1 MSVLF
6 LMAFQ
11 TTDSTLAAP
20 IPLVVLVSGML
31 RFAGRNRQVAF
42 PFFGK
47 KETRVVAKP
56 PVTPVARAVPP
67 AEPQLPP
74 AVTAAPPPPSE
85 FPDDYDL
92 ASLDFTTSGE
102 GGLVVGNAHLQMTET
117 SRSVDPAAEQAAMGF
132 ANGHDSDALKILQ
145 AAVLANP
152 QSPELVWRMLFDL
165 CQFLGQREA
174 FESHGVDYAVA
185 FEKSPPSWISA
196 DAASG
201 VQANA
206 PLISLSGV
214 LSQASAAS
222 IEQLRRL
229 SERAR
234 EMRIDVNRLKDA
246 DAAGGALL
254 VDAIA
259 DFKRRKL
266 PFFLVNAPVL
276 VSLLEKK
283 IQPGQPQHESLW
295 LLLLEAYQQ
304 IGRHDAF
311 EDLALN
317 YAVTFEKS
325 PPAWEDKAVVTR
337 EAAPP
342 ASARPPANALCG
354 DVLGASADAFA
365 GLTALAAQSDTID
378 VDCSALRRMDFV
390 SAGTLLNL
398 IMKWQASGKQLR
410 FIDLNALVE
419 GLFIVLGIDQ
429 IVTLQRSK
437 KA

>member
-1 MSVLF
+1 M
-6 LMAFQ
+6 
-11 TTDSTLAAP
+11 
-20 IPLVVLVSGML
+20 
-31 RFAGRNRQVAF
+31 AF

-56 PVTPVARAVPP
+56 PVKPGVRAVPASTQQTPRP
-67 AEPQLPP
+67 AAKPEAPP
-74 AVTAAPPPPSE
+74 ASE

-92 ASLDFTTSGE
+92 ESLDFTTSDE

-117 SRSVDPAAEQAAMGF
+117 SRSLDPAAEQAAMTF
-132 ANGHDSDALKILQ
+132 ANGHDAEALKTLQ
-145 AAVLANP
+145 AAVLADP
-152 QSPELVWRMLFDL
+152 KAPELVWRMLFDL
-165 CQFLGQREA
+165 CHFLGQREA
-174 FESHGVDYAVA
+174 FEAHGVEYAVA
-185 FEKSPPSWISA
+185 FEKSPPSWS
-196 DAASG
+196 SSGTTTG
-201 VQANA
+201 VQPNA

-229 SERAR
+229 SERAK

-276 VSLLEKK
+276 AALLEKK
-283 IQPGQPQHESLW
+283 IQPGQAQNEALW

-304 IGRHDAF
+304 LGRHDPF
-311 EDLALN
+311 EELALN

-337 EAAPP
+337 EVAPP

-354 DVLGASADAFA
+354 DVLGATADGFA
-365 GLTALAAQSDTID
+365 GLATLAQEGDALDI
-378 VDCSALRRMDFV
+378 DCSALRRMDFV

-398 IMKWQASGKQLR
+398 IAKWQAAGKAVR
-410 FIDLNALVE
+410 FLDVNALVE
-419 GLFIVLGIDQ
+419 GLFAVLGIDR
-429 IVTLQRSK
+429 LARLERSRK
-437 KA
+437 S

>member
-1 MSVLF
+1 M
-6 LMAFQ
+6 
-11 TTDSTLAAP
+11 
-20 IPLVVLVSGML
+20 
-31 RFAGRNRQVAF
+31 AF

-47 KETRVVAKP
+47 KENRVVAKP
-56 PVTPVARAVPP
+56 PVMPAVRAVPAADP
-67 AEPQLPP
+67 QSPKQATTAEAPP
-74 AVTAAPPPPSE
+74 ASE

-92 ASLDFTTSGE
+92 ASLDFTTSGQ
-102 GGLVVGNAHLQMTET
+102 GGLVVGNAQLQMTEPIQLL
-117 SRSVDPAAEQAAMGF
+117 DPAAEQAAMTF
-132 ANGHDSDALKILQ
+132 ANGHDADALKILQ

-165 CQFLGQREA
+165 CHFLGQRDA
-174 FESHGVDYAVA
+174 FEAHGVEYAVA
-185 FEKSPPSWISA
+185 FEKSPPSWISP
-196 DAASG
+196 DATAG
-201 VQANA
+201 VQPNA
-206 PLISLSGV
+206 PLISLSGI

-229 SERAR
+229 SERAK

-276 VSLLEKK
+276 ASLLEKK

-295 LLLLEAYQQ
+295 LLLLEVYQQ
-304 IGRHDAF
+304 LGRHDPF
-311 EDLALN
+311 EELALN

-342 ASARPPANALCG
+342 PSSRPAPNALCG

-365 GLTALAAQSDTID
+365 GLSALAKENETIE

-398 IMKWQASGKQLR
+398 IVKWQTAGKALR
-410 FIDLNALVE
+410 FVDVNALIE
-419 GLFIVLGIDQ
+419 GLFTVLGIDQ

-437 KA
+437 KT

>member
-1 MSVLF
+1 
-6 LMAFQ
+6 MAFQ
-11 TTDSTLAAP
+11 TTDSTLVAP
-20 IPLVVLVSGML
+20 ISFVVFGSGIL
-31 RFAGRNRQVAF
+31 RFTGRNRQVAF

-56 PVTPVARAVPP
+56 PVK
-67 AEPQLPP
+67 P
-74 AVTAAPPPPSE
+74 AVRVVPEGEQQSPQPASAPEAPQASE

-102 GGLVVGNAHLQMTET
+102 GGLIVGNAHLQLTET
-117 SRSVDPAAEQAAMGF
+117 SRSLDPAAEQAAMGF
-132 ANGHDSDALKILQ
+132 ANGHDADALKILQ

-152 QSPELVWRMLFDL
+152 KSPELVWRMLFEL
-165 CQFLGQREA
+165 CHFLGQRDA

-185 FEKSPPSWISA
+185 FEKSPPSWNLA
-196 DAASG
+196 EATPG

-229 SERAR
+229 SERAK

-254 VDAIA
+254 VEAIA
-259 DFKRRKL
+259 NFKRRKL

-276 VSLLEKK
+276 AGLLEKK
-283 IQPGQPQHESLW
+283 VQPGQPQHESLW
-295 LLLLEAYQQ
+295 LLLLESYQQ
-304 IGRHDAF
+304 IGRHDPF
-311 EDLALN
+311 EELALN

-365 GLTALAAQSDTID
+365 GLSALASESDTIE
-378 VDCSALRRMDFV
+378 VDCAALRRMDFV

-398 IMKWQASGKQLR
+398 IAKWQTTGKSVR
-410 FIDLNALVE
+410 FVDVNALVE
-419 GLFIVLGIDQ
+419 GLFTVLGIDQ
-429 IVTLQRSK
+429 IVTLAHSK
-437 KA
+437 KS

>member
-1 MSVLF
+1 M
-6 LMAFQ
+6 
-11 TTDSTLAAP
+11 
-20 IPLVVLVSGML
+20 
-31 RFAGRNRQVAF
+31 AF

-56 PVTPVARAVPP
+56 PVKPGVRAVPS
-67 AEPQLPP
+67 ADPQLPSP
-74 AVTAAPPPPSE
+74 ATMPEAPPASE

-92 ASLDFTTSGE
+92 ASLDFTTSDE
-102 GGLVVGNAHLQMTET
+102 GGLVVGNAHMTMTEA
-117 SRSVDPAAEQAAMGF
+117 SRSLDPAAEQAAMTF
-132 ANGHDSDALKILQ
+132 ANGHDADALKLLQ

-152 QSPELVWRMLFDL
+152 QAPELVWRMLFDL
-165 CQFLGQREA
+165 CQFLGQHDA
-174 FESHGVDYAVA
+174 FEAHGVDYAVA
-185 FEKSPPSWISA
+185 FERSPPSWTSP
-196 DAASG
+196 DASTG
-201 VQANA
+201 VRPNA

-229 SERAR
+229 SERAK

-254 VDAIA
+254 VEAIA

-276 VSLLEKK
+276 ASLLEQK
-283 IQPGQPQHESLW
+283 IQPGQPQNESLW

-304 IGRHDAF
+304 LGRHDPF
-311 EDLALN
+311 EELALN

-325 PPAWEDKAVVTR
+325 PPAWEDQAVVTR
-337 EAAPP
+337 EVAPP
-342 ASARPPANALCG
+342 PSARPPANALCG

-365 GLTALAAQSDTID
+365 GLSALASECDIIE

-398 IMKWQASGKQLR
+398 IVKWQAAGKSIR
-410 FIDLNALVE
+410 FIDVNALVE
-419 GLFIVLGIDQ
+419 GLFTVLGIDQ

-437 KA
+437 KT

>member
-1 MSVLF
+1 M
-6 LMAFQ
+6 
-11 TTDSTLAAP
+11 
-20 IPLVVLVSGML
+20 
-31 RFAGRNRQVAF
+31 AF

-56 PVTPVARAVPP
+56 PVN
-67 AEPQLPP
+67 P
-74 AVTAAPPPPSE
+74 AVRSVATAEAPAPQRTTAPEAPQASE
-85 FPDDYDL
+85 LPDDYDL
-92 ASLDFTTSGE
+92 ASLDFTTSGA
-102 GGLVVGNAHLQMTET
+102 GGLVVGNAHMQLTET
-117 SRSVDPAAEQAAMGF
+117 SRALDPAAEQAAMSF
-132 ANGHDSDALKILQ
+132 ANGHDAEALKILQ
-145 AAVLANP
+145 AAVLADP
-152 QSPELVWRMLFDL
+152 KSPELLWRMLFDL

-185 FEKSPPSWISA
+185 FEKSPPSWNLA
-196 DAASG
+196 ETTPG
-201 VQANA
+201 VQPNA

-229 SERAR
+229 SERAK
-234 EMRIDVNRLKDA
+234 EMRIDVNRLRDA

-254 VDAIA
+254 IEAIA

-276 VSLLEKK
+276 ASLLEKK

-295 LLLLEAYQQ
+295 LLLLEVYQQ
-304 IGRHDAF
+304 LGRHDPF
-311 EDLALN
+311 EELALN

-337 EAAPP
+337 EVAPP

-365 GLTALAAQSDTID
+365 GLTALAKERDILE
-378 VDCSALRRMDFV
+378 VDCAALRRMDFV

-398 IMKWQASGKQLR
+398 ISKWQAAGKSVK
-410 FIDLNALVE
+410 FVDVNALVE
-419 GLFIVLGIDQ
+419 GLFTVLGIDQ
-429 IVTLQRSK
+429 LASLARSK
-437 KA
+437 KS